1 MTTSEMTQIVM
12 SVRRMEAPF
21 PFHFDGCDAAGVPDR
36 RLRRMWT
43 EHDAILDTVR
53 SFISREVM
61 PLEAEFLTDG
71 FESVQSRLEELRE
84 KTKQIGLWVPH
95 LPAHAGGPGL
105 SLVEFARVSEE
116 LGKTPLGHYVFNAQA
131 PDVGNMELLSSH
143 GDAAQKDKWLR
154 PLIDG
159 TIRSCFS
166 MTEPGRA
173 GSNPTWLTTTA
184 ARDGD
189 EYVIDGDK
197 WFTSA
202 ADGAAFTIVMAVTN
216 PESPDRYARASM
228 IIVPTDTPG
237 FQLVRNT
244 PVMGERGFGWASHAE
259 VAFNGCRVPI
269 TNRIGPEGT
278 GFALAQERLGPGR
291 IHHCMRWIGICE
303 RAIEIM
309 CRHAIDRDLSPGRTL
324 ASRQVVQ
331 HWIADSRAEVNA
343 SRLMVM
349 DAAAKIER
357 EGSRS
362 ARVEISVIKFYVAN
376 TLNRVLDRALQ
387 TLGGLGMTD
396 YTPIAFWYRHERAA
410 RIYDGPDEVHRN
422 LVARVELAKYG
433 Q

>member
-1 MTTSEMTQIVM
+1 MM
-12 SVRRMEAPF
+12 SVRRIEGSLCLS
-21 PFHFDGCDAAGVPDR
+21 FDDEDASQVPDR
-36 RLRRMWT
+36 RLRCMRP
-43 EHDAILDTVR
+43 ELDAILDTVH
-53 SFISREVM
+53 SFLERELM
-61 PLEAEFLTDG
+61 PLESEFLTRG
-71 FESVQSRLEELRE
+71 FASVEPRLAETRAKVKEL
-84 KTKQIGLWVPH
+84 GLWVPH
-95 LPAHAGGPGL
+95 LPLSAGGPGF

-116 LGKTPLGHYVFNAQA
+116 LGRTPLGHYAFNAQA
-131 PDVGNMELLSSH
+131 PDVGNMELLLRH
-143 GDAAQKDKWLR
+143 GDPTQKDRWLR

-159 TIRSCFS
+159 AMRSCFS

-184 ARDGD
+184 ISDGD

-216 PESPDRYARASM
+216 PESPDRYRKASM
-228 IIVPTDTPG
+228 IIVPTGTPG
-237 FQLVRNT
+237 FELVRNT
-244 PVMGERGFGWASHAE
+244 PVMGERGSGWASHAE
-259 VAFNGCRVPI
+259 VAFNGCRVPVA
-269 TNRIGPEGT
+269 NRIGPEGA

-303 RAIEIM
+303 RAIEVM
-309 CRHAIDRDLSPGRTL
+309 CRHAIDRELAPGTPL

-362 ARVEISVIKFYVAN
+362 ARAEISAIKFYVAN
-376 TLNRVLDRALQ
+376 TLARVLDRALQ

-396 YTPIAFWYRHERAA
+396 YTPIAFWYRHERAG
-410 RIYDGPDEVHRN
+410 RIYDGADEVHRN
-422 LVARVELAKYG
+422 LVAKVELAKYR